1 MMPGEWGGLTLLTL
15 ACPTPGSI
23 MTSTQRKTA
32 FVICG
37 SILALIGWDI
47 YAEEK
52 GGNEATIS
60 QEIMNASKKSPVI
73 PFAFG
78 VLMGHFFAS
87 QKNA

>member
-1 MMPGEWGGLTLLTL
+1 
-15 ACPTPGSI
+15 
-23 MTSTQRKTA
+23 MTRTQKQTA
-32 FVICG
+32 FVIIG
-37 SILALIGWDI
+37 TIAALIGWDI
-47 YAEEK
+47 YAEEE

-60 QEIMNASKKSPVI
+60 QEILKASKANPIV